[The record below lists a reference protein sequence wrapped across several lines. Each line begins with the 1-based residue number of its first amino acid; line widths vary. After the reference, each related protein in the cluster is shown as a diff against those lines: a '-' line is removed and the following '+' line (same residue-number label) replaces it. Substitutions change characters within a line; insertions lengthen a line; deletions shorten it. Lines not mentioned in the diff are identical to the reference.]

1 MTKIDQKWP
10 KSPKIRFQWAHMMK
24 IIVNYVWNKF
34 GKILELFDHFLAIFF
49 FSLKTHDFSE
59 FFFENSKKALFDLWD
74 LLWWVFHMFLALNH
88 WFRPK
93 NEGWKKS
100 VPKMFKT
107 AVTLVLKLK
116 VNFMKNISVQREV
129 IWSPYFFSLPS
140 KYIVMYIRSEN
151 HKMVIVLCKILVLRP
166 RSSK

>member
-10 KSPKIRFQWAHMMK
+10 KSPKIWFQWAHMMK
-24 IIVNYVWNKF
+24 LIVNYVWNKF

-107 AVTLVLKLK
+107 ALTLVL
-116 VNFMKNISVQREV
+116 N
-129 IWSPYFFSLPS
+129 S
-140 KYIVMYIRSEN
+140 KSSSYSGFNEKRTEI
-151 HKMVIVLCKILVLRP
+151 KIFYL
-166 RSSK
+166 SC

>member
-1 MTKIDQKWP
+1 
-10 KSPKIRFQWAHMMK
+10 MMK
-24 IIVNYVWNKF
+24 LIVNYVWNKF
-34 GKILELFDHFLAIFF
+34 GKILEFFDHFLAIFF

-107 AVTLVLKLK
+107 AVTLVLNSLCNCYCTNLPKFIAVPQIVTYSMIYLLI
-116 VNFMKNISVQREV
+116 IS
-129 IWSPYFFSLPS
+129 
-140 KYIVMYIRSEN
+140 N
-151 HKMVIVLCKILVLRP
+151 HIIA
-166 RSSK
+166 

>member
-10 KSPKIRFQWAHMMK
+10 KSPKIWFQWAHMMK
-24 IIVNYVWNKF
+24 LIVNYVWNKF

-88 WFRPK
+88 WFRPN

-107 AVTLVLKLK
+107 AVTVVLKNWIIIFLACSGPTSAELYK
-116 VNFMKNISVQREV
+116 Y
-129 IWSPYFFSLPS
+129 WLPS
-140 KYIVMYIRSEN
+140 
-151 HKMVIVLCKILVLRP
+151 LRP
-166 RSSK
+166 SNNQLLSV

>member
-10 KSPKIRFQWAHMMK
+10 KSPKIWFQWAHMMK
-24 IIVNYVWNKF
+24 LIVNYVWNKF

-107 AVTLVLKLK
+107 AVTVVLKK
-116 VNFMKNISVQREV
+116 TKTSYRPHCQYSKAYKRHTKGKSFVTFISKICLLNLQ
-129 IWSPYFFSLPS
+129 
-140 KYIVMYIRSEN
+140 EN
-151 HKMVIVLCKILVLRP
+151 AF
-166 RSSK
+166 

>member
-24 IIVNYVWNKF
+24 IFVNYVWNKF

-74 LLWWVFHMFLALNH
+74 RLWWVFHMFLALNH
-88 WFRPK
+88 WFKPN

-107 AVTLVLKLK
+107 AVTVVLKWKWKLC
-116 VNFMKNISVQREV
+116 EV
-129 IWSPYFFSLPS
+129 KCKSDSWSRLPHCAWL
-140 KYIVMYIRSEN
+140 YMCYYY
-151 HKMVIVLCKILVLRP
+151 
-166 RSSK
+166 

>member
-1 MTKIDQKWP
+1 MIKL
-10 KSPKIRFQWAHMMK
+10 
-24 IIVNYVWNKF
+24 IVNYVWNKF

-74 LLWWVFHMFLALNH
+74 LLWWVFHMFLALNK

-107 AVTLVLKLK
+107 AVTV
-116 VNFMKNISVQREV
+116 VRKNIIFENSYWPWWKTYGQKWSYCSVRLNFTIITYSYVYVTEPCRDIKWPHFQSFLGPCTTCTSNDPVINREM
-129 IWSPYFFSLPS
+129 L
-140 KYIVMYIRSEN
+140 
-151 HKMVIVLCKILVLRP
+151 ILDR
-166 RSSK
+166 

>member
-1 MTKIDQKWP
+1 MKKIDQKWP
-10 KSPKIRFQWAHMMK
+10 KSPKIWFQWAHMMK
-24 IIVNYVWNKF
+24 LIVNYVWNKF

-74 LLWWVFHMFLALNH
+74 LLWYVFHVVLAPNH
-88 WFRPK
+88 WFRSK

-107 AVTLVLKLK
+107 AVTVHSGLLYWYKASLILKRVTTLYDLV
-116 VNFMKNISVQREV
+116 
-129 IWSPYFFSLPS
+129 
-140 KYIVMYIRSEN
+140 
-151 HKMVIVLCKILVLRP
+151 
-166 RSSK
+166 